1 MPAQTSTIADILAV
15 SHPVPA
21 CRLSKELGRLA
32 AENEHLKEDN
42 DRLCRVIDSGDW
54 GRQRVQELLQAG
66 RVLQEERDALARLV
80 GGLQQG
86 GGGGG
91 SSGSIGAAA
100 VLHDATNSPT
110 VAGPGLLQQYCVSP
124 AGIHPSGGGGLIA
137 AAPCSR
143 PASPGAASA
152 AAQNKMLVR
161 NGSSFN
167 ALVRALKQDLV
178 TSGALR
184 RSPAAVYEVD
194 KVGGWYGWV
203 GGWVGMKTLG
213 AACHTAAWQG
223 AWLRG
228 ACQGLPPLQHS

>member
-1 MPAQTSTIADILAV
+1 MDLLFVCPACPCMPL
-15 SHPVPA
+15 P
-21 CRLSKELGRLA
+21 CRLSDELGRLA
-32 AENEHLKEDN
+32 AENEHLNADN

-91 SSGSIGAAA
+91 SGAAAA
-100 VLHDATNSPT
+100 VLQDATNSPT
-110 VAGPGLLQQYCVSP
+110 VAGAGLLQHYCISP
-124 AGIHPSGGGGLIA
+124 AGIHPSGGGLIA
-137 AAPCSR
+137 ASPCSR

-152 AAQNKMLVR
+152 AARNKLLVR

-178 TSGALR
+178 TSGALQ
-184 RSPAAVYEVD
+184 RSPAVVYEVD
-194 KVGGWYGWV
+194 KVGEWGVQWDGWGKRQV
-203 GGWVGMKTLG
+203 LHAK
-213 AACHTAAWQG
+213 Q
-223 AWLRG
+223 
-228 ACQGLPPLQHS
+228 QHSREDGWRLMFAKQGWNF